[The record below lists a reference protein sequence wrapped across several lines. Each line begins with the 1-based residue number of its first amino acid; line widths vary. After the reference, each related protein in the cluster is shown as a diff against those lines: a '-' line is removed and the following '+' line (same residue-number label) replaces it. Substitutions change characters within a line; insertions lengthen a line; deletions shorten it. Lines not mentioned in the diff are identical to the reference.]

1 MVETSRL
8 LISPL
13 NREQLS
19 LYLQAND
26 LFERSAG
33 LTCNN
38 RIVVPAVQDMVTKF
52 TIPRMAH
59 ATADNYLFYTFWIAV
74 EKQSRLIVAELGFKG
89 VPTGNG
95 EIEIGYGT
103 MPAHQGKGFMTEAV
117 GGMLGWGRNRPDVTC
132 IVAETDETNAASI
145 RVLLKNHFIQY
156 TRKGNMLWWKYKF
169 ENMAI

>member
-13 NREQLS
+13 TREQLL

-26 LFERSAG
+26 LFEQSAG
-33 LTCNN
+33 LACNG

-52 TIPRMAH
+52 TIPRMAG
-59 ATADNYLFYTFWIAV
+59 ATADNYLFYTFWIVV
-74 EKQSRLIVAELGFKG
+74 EKSSRLIVAELGFKG
-89 VPTGNG
+89 EPSSIG

-117 GGMLGWGRNRPDVTC
+117 NGMLDWAKSRPDVTC
-132 IVAETDETNAASI
+132 MLAETDETNTASI
-145 RVLLKNHFIQY
+145 RVLRRNNFTQY
-156 TRKGNMLWWKYKF
+156 TRKGNMLWWKKDLKF
-169 ENMAI
+169 